1 MYGDTNSTLAGAL
14 TANKHRIPIAHV
26 EGGLRNFDLS
36 IPEDVNRIL
45 TDRISSLIFYST
57 KVAKRNL
64 LSEGYGKFPCKL
76 IKTDDLLSDATYN
89 NLSYARKNS
98 NILKRLKLDHIKQ
111 KFILLTIHRDKSL
124 NIKNLANIFK
134 AINKIAKK
142 ILVIFPVHPNTRQ
155 KLKRQQVQLSDNIFT
170 IPPVNYTDML
180 KLLDTCENVITDS
193 GGLQREAYIL
203 KKRSLLILDYTPWEE
218 LVNSKCAITSSL
230 ETNDILRKYTKLSLL
245 KPNFKEKFYGNGN
258 GAKKIVGEII
268 KFMKKTKNA

>member
-36 IPEDVNRIL
+36 IPEDVNRII
-45 TDRISSLIFYST
+45 TDRISNLIFYST
-57 KVAKRNL
+57 NVAKRNL

-76 IKTDDLLSDATYN
+76 IKTDDLLSDAVYN
-89 NLSYARKNS
+89 NLKFAREKS
-98 NILKRLKLDHIKQ
+98 NILERLKLNHTKL

-124 NIKNLANIFK
+124 NIKNLPNIFK

-142 ILVIFPVHPNTRQ
+142 NIIIFPAHPNSSK
-155 KLKRQQVQLSDNIFT
+155 KLKKQKIQLSDNIFI

-180 KLLDTCENVITDS
+180 KLLDECKYVITDS

-203 KKRSLLILDYTPWEE
+203 KKKSLLILDYTPWEE
-218 LVNSKCAITSSL
+218 LVKARCAITSSL
-230 ETNDILRKYTKLSLL
+230 ETKDILKKNKKLYLIR
-245 KPNFKEKFYGNGN
+245 PNFKGKLYGSGN
-258 GAKKIVGEII
+258 GAKKITSEIV
-268 KFMKKTKNA
+268 KFMKDNNL